1 MMMLQLQSWVGPLQH
16 MSRSFWRLEEVVC
29 FKSRAIHDSECYL
42 LKNWVK
48 YWGNQAHVI
57 VIILTLGIFCNA
69 VRRGQRW
76 RWFSSYATSE
86 PGSGHLQYAGT
97 SVEQASQL
105 GVHAIKYDFSQKHI
119 FQYLTVVY
127 SFASSWLFLC
137 LHRVWLKSKPKL
149 LPSDHFD
156 SHSPINLEIRTW
168 LIA

>member
-1 MMMLQLQSWVGPLQH
+1 MMLQLQSWVGPLQH

-69 VRRGQRW
+69 VGRGQRW

-105 GVHAIKYDFSQKHI
+105 GVHAMKHDFSQKHI
-119 FQYLTVVY
+119 FQ
-127 SFASSWLFLC
+127 C
-137 LHRVWLKSKPKL
+137 GRVWSWHSKQIGIWLKEVCGCWMEMCWENGHLKL
-149 LPSDHFD
+149 RSTKGIVP
-156 SHSPINLEIRTW
+156 
-168 LIA
+168 